1 MEESSLTVITR
12 TIALKIKLSL
22 VFTVNWRKIIIYVP
36 FLYYLF
42 ELKHVSSSAT
52 DCSIINVG
60 LSTSTLIS

>member
-36 FLYYLF
+36 FLYLF